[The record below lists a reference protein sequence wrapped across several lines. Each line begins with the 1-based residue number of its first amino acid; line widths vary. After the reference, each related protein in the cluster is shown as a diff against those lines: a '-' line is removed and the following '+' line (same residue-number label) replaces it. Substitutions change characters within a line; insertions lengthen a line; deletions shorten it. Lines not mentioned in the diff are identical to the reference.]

1 VLKREA
7 VVTPVVF
14 ASHRIKRVCAS
25 SLSVEALAV
34 SEAVQMGDFVR
45 ALLAEILLDGFRPE
59 RWETFVEKIRLAWVT
74 DCKSVYDNLLFDRG
88 LPRDKRL
95 AIEIAGLREAL
106 RRPGNS
112 IHWVPGRRLIVDGL
126 TKSLPHPDLLL
137 EVMSSGRYAL
147 VDTPEELGYRA
158 ALREK
163 ERGRRVAQRVPSNLD
178 KGQEK
183 LGSVGLEPVGVP
195 SGAGVS

>member
-1 VLKREA
+1 
-7 VVTPVVF
+7 
-14 ASHRIKRVCAS
+14 
-25 SLSVEALAV
+25 LSVEALAV
-34 SEAVQMGDFVR
+34 SEAIQMGDFVR
-45 ALLAEILLDGFRPE
+45 ALLAEILLDDFCPE

-74 DCKSVYDNLLFDRG
+74 DCKSVYDSLLFDRG

-126 TKSLPHPDLLL
+126 TKSLPHPDLLV

-147 VDTPEELGYRA
+147 VDTPEESGYRA

-163 ERGRRVAQRVPSNLD
+163 ERSRRVERASSRSG

-183 LGSVGLEPVGVP
+183 LGSVGLEPVGV
-195 SGAGVS
+195 S